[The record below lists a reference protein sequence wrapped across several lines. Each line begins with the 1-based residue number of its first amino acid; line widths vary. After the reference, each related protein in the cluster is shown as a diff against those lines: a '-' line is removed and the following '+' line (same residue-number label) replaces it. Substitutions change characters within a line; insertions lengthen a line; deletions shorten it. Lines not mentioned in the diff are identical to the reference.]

1 MQIKNSKKT
10 KQKKHIHHI
19 LSVFPVYNKLHNLPI
34 SSLWTELL
42 YMGSSQYFQLLSKR
56 PTVSATALCLML
68 ITHCSCC
75 HIHFV
80 YEEEALYWA

>member
-42 YMGSSQYFQLLSKR
+42 YMGSSQYF
-56 PTVSATALCLML
+56 
-68 ITHCSCC
+68 
-75 HIHFV
+75 
-80 YEEEALYWA
+80 